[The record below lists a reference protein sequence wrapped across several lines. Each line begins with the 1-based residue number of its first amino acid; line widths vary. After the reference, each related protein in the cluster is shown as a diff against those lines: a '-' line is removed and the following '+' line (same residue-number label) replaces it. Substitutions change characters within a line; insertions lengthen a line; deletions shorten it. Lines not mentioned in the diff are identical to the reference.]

1 MMRFSYLLLYSI
13 DMTLACLQRRKAR
26 IKISYF
32 SICLNILALIVNCIK
47 IKNGFNLEVN
57 IINIHWYAYV
67 N

>member
-1 MMRFSYLLLYSI
+1 MHFSYLLLYSI

-47 IKNGFNLEVN
+47 IENGFNLEVN

>member
-1 MMRFSYLLLYSI
+1 
-13 DMTLACLQRRKAR
+13 MTLACLQRRKAR